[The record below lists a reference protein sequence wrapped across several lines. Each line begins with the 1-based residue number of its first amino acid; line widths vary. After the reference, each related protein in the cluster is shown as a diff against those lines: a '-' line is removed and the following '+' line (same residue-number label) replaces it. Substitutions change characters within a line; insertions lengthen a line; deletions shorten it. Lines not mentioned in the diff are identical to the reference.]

1 MTTFPLNDPSVPEFL
16 WQHKK
21 TRGFYIILGFAV
33 EERTGLPVV
42 VYQQFDGPANFV
54 WTRPCAEF
62 FDGRFR
68 QVYHLAEVDGPSRG
82 KDGVPP
88 AGVHSG
94 E

>member
-1 MTTFPLNDPSVPEFL
+1 MTMFPSDFPAAPNFL
-16 WQHKK
+16 WQHRK
-21 TRGFYIILGFAV
+21 TGDYYHILGFAT

-42 VYQQFDGPANFV
+42 VYQQFGGATNFV

-68 QVYHLAEVDGPSRG
+68 QVYNLAEDDAPKGPMS
-82 KDGVPP
+82 VPP